1 MSLSAIERTSKAL
14 DLIPY
19 IVEHP
24 AISIEELAEIFSVP
38 SAEMVELLNI
48 VFMCGLPGYSH
59 LELIDI
65 STEDGFV
72 SVIDAQ
78 NLDKPRKLTQVEI
91 ISIVLGLQN
100 LKTQGVKPAVMVIIE
115 DLERKMLALLGDI
128 ETLSLVDNS
137 QTVEQSPWKA
147 LIDECLNENA
157 TIEIEY
163 VGLASE
169 KLTHRLIAP
178 KRLYINSGHYYLTAF
193 CSTAQAERNFRLDR
207 IQSAVKSAEVLLHS
221 FSTVADVDEEVQ
233 ILIPKGALQFIELHN
248 EIVETSQQLGDQL
261 HLTLSISNTAWLLRT
276 LSAING
282 SVSILSPENLS
293 RDFELL
299 NQRVLSN
306 YGQI

>member
-72 SVIDAQ
+72 SVIDPQ
-78 NLDKPRKLTQVEI
+78 NLDRPRKLTQVEI
-91 ISIVLGLQN
+91 ISILLGLQN
-100 LKTQGVKPAVMVIIE
+100 LKSQGVKPAVMVIIE
-115 DLERKMLALLGDI
+115 DLEKKMLALLGDI
-128 ETLSLVDNS
+128 ETLSLVDSS
-137 QTVEQSPWKA
+137 QTVEQSPWKP
-147 LIDECLNENA
+147 LIDDCLNESA
-157 TIEIEY
+157 TMEIDY

-178 KRLYINSGHYYLTAF
+178 KKLYINSGHYYLRAF
-193 CSTAQAERNFRLDR
+193 CSTAQSERNFRLDR
-207 IQSAVKSAEVLLHS
+207 IQSATKSSQVLLPS
-221 FSTVADVDEEVQ
+221 VSAVADVDQEVQ

-248 EIVETSQQLGDQL
+248 EIVETSQELGDQL
-261 HLTLSISNTAWLLRT
+261 HLTLSISNAAWLLRT
-276 LSAING
+276 LSAIDG

-293 RDFELL
+293 RDFQLL